1 MLAKTILNSIKTPI
15 SQALIDFEIS
25 REEFKTIIVSKKEKY
40 QKIKED
46 IRMMK
51 SSDKLNKA
59 KKFNKEK
66 KKNKAKKLKQQI
78 YE

>member
-66 KKNKAKKLKQQI
+66 KKKIRQKN
-78 YE
+78 